1 MTIMHGRYATLG
13 DGDIVTAS
21 VRDFSRITG
30 LGVTTIYAL
39 LNGAE
44 NEDHLQSISVGKKRL
59 ILMSSWYELVAK
71 RLSRPNDKPAA
82 TPPRPGQSRK
92 TG

>member
-30 LGVTTIYAL
+30 LGVTSIYAL
-39 LNGAE
+39 LNGGEMRTAW
-44 NEDHLQSISVGKKRL
+44 K
-59 ILMSSWYELVAK
+59 A
-71 RLSRPNDKPAA
+71 
-82 TPPRPGQSRK
+82 
-92 TG
+92 